1 MNRLKELRIERGL
14 SQSKLA
20 KMLNISQQSISHY
33 EKGIRD
39 IDNTLV
45 SSFANFFN
53 VSIDYFLGKSDIKN
67 AEQILIDKDITSEI
81 SNMTAETLLNFV
93 YGEKNLISNL
103 CFFTKD
109 DDPSVDSYFPFKL
122 TFLREKKGISQ
133 KELAE
138 QLKYYIDAEI
148 KADNIEEFEKGYRV
162 PSNIFL
168 KSLSKIFN
176 IPFYAVSDSDDLFD
190 IEKQVKKLITLLG
203 RKNNPMKVSNTELD
217 DEDREYI
224 ELCFEKLLTDIKIYI
239 KQKYLL
245 KKYSNP
251 IDAEVEA
258 YRMEL
263 EAEQKAKTSLVSEE
277 LNEDL
282 RKNAK

>member
-81 SNMTAETLLNFV
+81 SNMTSETLLNFV
-93 YGEKNLISNL
+93 YKEKNLISNL
-103 CFFTKD
+103 CFFIKD
-109 DDPSVDSYFPFKL
+109 DDASVDSYLPFKL

-133 KELAE
+133 EHLAE
-138 QLKYYIDAEI
+138 YLVYWTGTDINAND
-148 KADNIEEFEKGYRV
+148 IEEFERGHKV
-162 PSNIFL
+162 PSNLVL
-168 KSLSKIFN
+168 KKLSEFFN
-176 IPFYAVSDSDDLFD
+176 VPFYSVSNSSDLFD
-190 IEKQVKKLITLLG
+190 IEKQVMSLIDLFKTANSI
-203 RKNNPMKVSNTELD
+203 KISDVEI
-217 DEDREYI
+217 DEEDKEYI
-224 ELCFEKLLTDIKIYI
+224 KLLFEKLLTDAKLYI
-239 KQKYLL
+239 KQKYTLR
-245 KKYSNP
+245 KYSNP
-251 IDAEVEA
+251 IDKELEN
-258 YRMEL
+258 YRREL
-263 EAEQKAKTSLVSEE
+263 EAEQKVKTSLASEE
-277 LNEDL
+277 QKEKSK
-282 RKNAK
+282 KNA